1 MFSQVVQQD
10 IQEIHSAFLHSKK
23 VRLLVQR
30 EDLNDPYCMGNKWWK
45 LRYNL
50 IEAIRKKHNKVLTF
64 GGAFSNHIVAT
75 ASACNRMGLKSIGII
90 RGDSTDK
97 LNPSLIRA
105 QNDGMELFFVDRQI
119 YRNKSNIDWKSIYGD
134 HYLIPE
140 GGTNELAV
148 SSCEEMISFKEFD
161 MVCVPVGTGGTLSGI
176 IRSLKPSQ
184 HAIGFSSLKGG
195 GFLNDEVKKYVDHS
209 NWSIQFDYHF
219 GGYAKINLEL
229 VSFMNEFKRDFSIQ
243 LDPVYTAKMFY
254 GIFDM
259 IKNEQIRSNSTI
271 LAVHTGGTQGI
282 EGMNQRIQSKEWKI
296 D

>member
-10 IQEIHSAFLHSKK
+10 IQEINSAFLHSKK

-50 IEAIRKKHNKVLTF
+50 IEAIREKHNKVLTF

>member
-1 MFSQVVQQD
+1 
-10 IQEIHSAFLHSKK
+10 
-23 VRLLVQR
+23 
-30 EDLNDPYCMGNKWWK
+30 MGNKWWK

-50 IEAIRKKHNKVLTF
+50 IEAIREKHNKVLTF

>member
-50 IEAIRKKHNKVLTF
+50 IEAIREKHNKVLTF

-97 LNPSLIRA
+97 LNPTLIRA

-282 EGMNQRIQSKEWKI
+282 EGMKQRIQSKEWKI

>member
-50 IEAIRKKHNKVLTF
+50 IEAIREKHNKVLTF

-105 QNDGMELFFVDRQI
+105 QNDGMELFFVNRQI

-229 VSFMNEFKRDFSIQ
+229 VSFMNEFKREFSIQ

>member
-50 IEAIRKKHNKVLTF
+50 IEAIREKHNKVLTF

-271 LAVHTGGTQGI
+271 LAIHTGGTQGI
-282 EGMNQRIQSKEWKI
+282 EGMKQRIQSKEWKI

>member
-50 IEAIRKKHNKVLTF
+50 IEAIREKHNKVLTF

-119 YRNKSNIDWKSIYGD
+119 YHNKSNIDWKSIYGD

-148 SSCEEMISFKEFD
+148 SSCEEMISFKEYD

>member
-50 IEAIRKKHNKVLTF
+50 IEAIREKHNKVLTF

-75 ASACNRMGLKSIGII
+75 ASACNIMGLKSIGII

>member
-30 EDLNDPYCMGNKWWK
+30 ENLNDPYCMGNKWWK

-50 IEAIRKKHNKVLTF
+50 IEAIREKHNKVLTF

-229 VSFMNEFKRDFSIQ
+229 LSFMNEFKRDFSIQ

>member
-282 EGMNQRIQSKEWKI
+282 EGMKQRIQSKEWKI

>member
-1 MFSQVVQQD
+1 MFSEVVKQD
-10 IQEIHSAFLHSKK
+10 IQEITNSFLKSKN
-23 VRLLVQR
+23 VRLFIQR

-50 IEAIRKKHNKVLTF
+50 IEAIRQNHNTILTF
-64 GGAFSNHIVAT
+64 GGAFSNHIVAA

-90 RGDSTDK
+90 RGDFTNN
-97 LNPSLIRA
+97 LNPSLLKA
-105 QNDGMELFFVDRQI
+105 QNDGMELHFVDRET
-119 YRNKSNIDWKSIYGD
+119 YREKSNIDWTSTFGNS
-134 HYLIPE
+134 YLIPE

-161 MVCVPVGTGGTLSGI
+161 TVCVPVGTGGTLSGI

-184 HAIGFSSLKGG
+184 SAIGFSSLKGG
-195 GFLNDEVKKYVDHS
+195 EFLNAEVKKYVNHS
-209 NWSIQFDYHF
+209 NWSIQSDYHC
-219 GGYAKINLEL
+219 GGYAKVNLEL
-229 VSFMNEFKRDFSIQ
+229 VNFMNAFKREFSIQ

-259 IKNEQIRSNSTI
+259 IKNEQIPPNSTI
-271 LAVHTGGTQGI
+271 LAIHTGGTQGI
-282 EGMNQRIQSKEWKI
+282 QGMNQRIQSKGWKI

>member
-50 IEAIRKKHNKVLTF
+50 IEAIREKHNKVLTF

-184 HAIGFSSLKGG
+184 RAIGFSSLKGG

-282 EGMNQRIQSKEWKI
+282 EGMKQRIQSKEWKI

>member
-50 IEAIRKKHNKVLTF
+50 IEAIREKHNKVLTF

-105 QNDGMELFFVDRQI
+105 QNDGMELFFVDRQV

-282 EGMNQRIQSKEWKI
+282 EGMKQRIQSKEWKI

>member
-30 EDLNDPYCMGNKWWK
+30 ENLNDPYCMGNKWWK

-50 IEAIRKKHNKVLTF
+50 IEAIREKHNKVLTF

-219 GGYAKINLEL
+219 GGYAKINLKL

>member
-50 IEAIRKKHNKVLTF
+50 IEAMREKQNKVLTF

-271 LAVHTGGTQGI
+271 LAIHTGGTQGI
-282 EGMNQRIQSKEWKI
+282 EGMKQRIQSKEWKI

>member
-30 EDLNDPYCMGNKWWK
+30 EDLNDPYCMGNMWRK

-50 IEAIRKKHNKVLTF
+50 IEAIREKHNKVLTF

-282 EGMNQRIQSKEWKI
+282 EGMKQRIQSKEWKI

>member
-50 IEAIRKKHNKVLTF
+50 IEAIREKHNKVLTF

-219 GGYAKINLEL
+219 GGYAKINLKL

>member
-50 IEAIRKKHNKVLTF
+50 IEAIREKHNKVLTF

-229 VSFMNEFKRDFSIQ
+229 LSFMNEFKRDFSIQ

>member
-50 IEAIRKKHNKVLTF
+50 IEAIREKHNKVLTF

-176 IRSLKPSQ
+176 IRSLNPSQ

-229 VSFMNEFKRDFSIQ
+229 VSFMNDFKRDFSIQ

-271 LAVHTGGTQGI
+271 LAVHTGGIQGI

>member
-50 IEAIRKKHNKVLTF
+50 IEAIREKHNKVLTF

-282 EGMNQRIQSKEWKI
+282 EGMKQRIQSKEWKI

>member
-10 IQEIHSAFLHSKK
+10 IQEINSAFLHSKK

-50 IEAIRKKHNKVLTF
+50 IEAIREKHNKVLTF

-259 IKNEQIRSNSTI
+259 IKNEQIRSNSNI

>member
-50 IEAIRKKHNKVLTF
+50 IEAIREKHNKVLTF
-64 GGAFSNHIVAT
+64 GGVFSNHIVAT

-176 IRSLKPSQ
+176 IRSLNPSQ

-229 VSFMNEFKRDFSIQ
+229 VSFMNDFKRDFSIQ

-271 LAVHTGGTQGI
+271 LAVHTGGIQGI

>member
-50 IEAIRKKHNKVLTF
+50 IEAIREKHNKVLTF

>member
-50 IEAIRKKHNKVLTF
+50 IEAIREKHNKVLTF

-134 HYLIPE
+134 HYLIP
-140 GGTNELAV
+140 
-148 SSCEEMISFKEFD
+148 
-161 MVCVPVGTGGTLSGI
+161 
-176 IRSLKPSQ
+176 
-184 HAIGFSSLKGG
+184 
-195 GFLNDEVKKYVDHS
+195 
-209 NWSIQFDYHF
+209 
-219 GGYAKINLEL
+219 
-229 VSFMNEFKRDFSIQ
+229 
-243 LDPVYTAKMFY
+243 
-254 GIFDM
+254 
-259 IKNEQIRSNSTI
+259 
-271 LAVHTGGTQGI
+271 
-282 EGMNQRIQSKEWKI
+282 
-296 D
+296 

>member
-50 IEAIRKKHNKVLTF
+50 IEAIREKHNKVLTF

-90 RGDSTDK
+90 RGDSTDN

-282 EGMNQRIQSKEWKI
+282 EGMKQRIQSKEWKI

>member
-50 IEAIRKKHNKVLTF
+50 IEAIREKHNKVLTF

-105 QNDGMELFFVDRQI
+105 QNDGMELFFVDRQV

-254 GIFDM
+254 GIFDK

-282 EGMNQRIQSKEWKI
+282 EGMKQRIQSKEWKI

>member
-1 MFSQVVQQD
+1 MFLQVVQQD

-50 IEAIRKKHNKVLTF
+50 IEAIREKHNKVLTF

-176 IRSLKPSQ
+176 IRSLNPSQ

-229 VSFMNEFKRDFSIQ
+229 VSFMNDFKRDFSIQ

-271 LAVHTGGTQGI
+271 LAVHTGGIQGI